1 MKHKT
6 ALATAASI
14 TGVLLASAT
23 AFAANTGPDDNPS
36 TSDLTESSTSTS
48 SSSTN
53 PSTSA
58 LAAPVGAQPTA
69 VPAANAPIVY
79 QLTGIAD
86 ITLTRSGD
94 TGLTVLGVVPA
105 AGWTQSNHVR
115 GEGIEVEL
123 TSSTE
128 KVEFKAWVVNGQIQT
143 DVEREGIG
151 PSSSG
156 ATKTSVDDR
165 SSDDD
170 SYDDRSYDDRSYDDN
185 DDRYDDSDS
194 DDDDD
199 DDDDDESDQDDDSDD
214 EGDDD

>member
-6 ALATAASI
+6 ALATAASV

-23 AFAANTGPDDNPS
+23 AFAANSGSDDNPS
-36 TSDLTESSTSTS
+36 ASDLTESSTS

-53 PSTSA
+53 PSTSVS
-58 LAAPVGAQPTA
+58 AAPVGAQPTA

-143 DVEREGIG
+143 DIEREGIG

-170 SYDDRSYDDRSYDDN
+170 SYDSSYDDS

-199 DDDDDESDQDDDSDD
+199 DDDDSDHDDDSDD

>member
-23 AFAANTGPDDNPS
+23 AFAASTGPDDNPS
-36 TSDLTESSTSTS
+36 ASDLTENS
-48 SSSTN
+48 SSSTS
-53 PSTSA
+53 PSTTVSA
-58 LAAPVGAQPTA
+58 ATVGAQSA
-69 VPAANAPIVY
+69 AAQAANAPIVY

-123 TSSTE
+123 TSGTE

-143 DVEREGIG
+143 DIEREGIG
-151 PSSSG
+151 PWSSG
-156 ATKTSVDDR
+156 ATKTSIDDR
-165 SSDDD
+165 FDDDHSYDDSSSDDSD
-170 SYDDRSYDDRSYDDN
+170 H
-185 DDRYDDSDS
+185 RY
-194 DDDDD
+194 DD
-199 DDDDDESDQDDDSDD
+199 DDDDDEDD
-214 EGDDD
+214 EREDEDHDADDY